1 VAAGRRNRLV
11 APPLDGLRV
20 VDLSRV
26 LAGPYCT
33 MMLADLG
40 ADIVKIERPG
50 EGDETRTWGPPYA
63 GGEAAYFLSVNRS
76 KRSVAV
82 DLKQLDGRAL
92 VLDLCARADVV
103 LENFRPGSAERL
115 GLDAAAVHDRNP
127 AVVYC
132 SITGFGRHG
141 SRERPGY
148 DFVVQAESGLMAITG
163 ETDGPPTKAGVALVD
178 VVTGLHAAVAI
189 LAALRSRES
198 TGRGERIEV
207 SLLDSAFSGL
217 VNVAQ
222 NALVTGQEPARFGNA
237 HPSIAPYQPFRAS
250 DGWIAVAAANDSLF
264 TRLCDVLGDPEL
276 ARDERFATNASR
288 VRNRA
293 ELVPLLEETF
303 AGRAADDWVTEL
315 DAAGVPAGKI
325 RGVLEALRAAA
336 PATVRVEHP
345 TAGELELVAPPFG
358 FDVSPLRD
366 PAAPPLLGQ
375 HTREVLAE
383 LGLDA
388 RRIAELEAAG
398 VVAQAQA

>member
-1 VAAGRRNRLV
+1 MSDAD
-11 APPLDGLRV
+11 APPLDGVRV

-40 ADIVKIERPG
+40 AGVVKIERPG
-50 EGDETRTWGPPYA
+50 DGDETRTWGPPYA

-82 DLKQLDGRAL
+82 DLKQPEGRAL
-92 VLDLCARADVV
+92 VLDLCARADIV
-103 LENFRPGSAERL
+103 LENFRPGAAERL

-141 SRERPGY
+141 SRDRPGY

-163 ETDGPPTKAGVALVD
+163 EPDGPPTKAGVALVD

-189 LAALRSRES
+189 LAALRRRDS
-198 TGRGERIEV
+198 TGQGERIEI
-207 SLLDSAFSGL
+207 SLLDSAFSAL

-222 NALVTGQEPARFGNA
+222 NALVTGEEPGRFGNA

-250 DGWIAVAAANDSLF
+250 DGWIAVAAAKDSLF
-264 TRLCDVLGDPEL
+264 ARLCDVLGRAEL
-276 ARDERFATNASR
+276 AQDERFRTNAAR
-288 VRNRA
+288 VRNRLA
-293 ELVPLLEETF
+293 LLVPLEEAF
-303 AGRAADDWVTEL
+303 AGRPADEWVAAL

-345 TAGELELVAPPFG
+345 TVGELELVASPF
-358 FDVSPLRD
+358 VLESSELRE
-366 PAAPPLLGQ
+366 PVAPPLLGQ
-375 HTREVLAE
+375 HTREVLGE
-383 LGLDA
+383 LGLDEP
-388 RRIAELEAAG
+388 RIAELEAAG
-398 VVAQAQA
+398 VVTQAQA